1 MIHSVGIYLA
11 LALLLVL
18 LLAARVSWLRT
29 LRKVPLGDGGLPELA
44 KAIRAHA
51 NAVEYLPLGLL
62 GLAVLE
68 WDQLAPSTLHL
79 LGTGL
84 LAGRVLHA
92 WGLSRHRGPSF
103 GRAAGTL
110 LTWLVMLAMALL
122 LLWRHWL
129 AHSLA

>member
-1 MIHSVGIYLA
+1 MHIVGTYLA

-18 LLAARVSWLRT
+18 LLATRVSWLRT

-68 WDQLAPSTLHL
+68 WDQLAPATLHL

-103 GRAAGTL
+103 GRAVGTL

-122 LLWRHWL
+122 LLWRYWL
-129 AHSLA
+129 ARSLG